1 MQHVVVLA
9 LVASALCSS
18 AQGQRRS
25 TPGEVAKGNEG
36 RGFGVPLYAFG
47 AMHMSEKQDPLEDV
61 APLDLDEKLELTRG
75 ACNAWSSDMF
85 EAVSD
90 DKSVADKMLFDSWL
104 PAVQDMYKRE
114 NKRELRGEEDGE
126 DNATETRRLNIFLPN
141 EMVTM
146 TPANMD
152 TYPARTVGRLVSTV
166 GTCTATIIYEDLVLT
181 NRHCMGITSDNQLPA
196 GFWQNTYLQ
205 VGLTQSV
212 INYQAYFGRVRWSS
226 TSNDYAILQLL
237 EPIGLYTGWP
247 GIQFKSIW
255 SFLNNPQVISYVGYS
270 GVLGGNA
277 GGVFQCGTRNGL
289 LDFDDVHHDCDA
301 TRGSSGSAL
310 MTGFGN
316 PNSGSSAA
324 PYIIALNYGEYRDG
338 GSVSLTLPSYEKS
351 HRNVAKPASVFGTDF
366 WNAVA
371 WAPFPTRSPTRFPT
385 ARPTPKPTRKPISII
400 SFPPAIIK
408 PVLG

>member
-1 MQHVVVLA
+1 MQQVLVFA
-9 LVASALCSS
+9 LVASVLAGA
-18 AQGQRRS
+18 AQGKS
-25 TPGEVAKGNEG
+25 KAAPGEVAKGNEG
-36 RGFGVPLYAFG
+36 RGFGVPLFEFG
-47 AMHMSEKQDPLEDV
+47 AKHMSDKQDPFKDV

-75 ACNAWSSDMF
+75 ACNAWRSDML

-90 DKSVADKMLFDSWL
+90 DQSAADKMLFSSWL
-104 PAVQDMYKRE
+104 PTVQEMYKRE
-114 NKRELRGEEDGE
+114 NKRELRGED
-126 DNATETRRLNIFLPN
+126 DTESNTTEARQLNIFLPN
-141 EMVTM
+141 DIVTM

-152 TYPARTVGRLVSTV
+152 TYPARTVGRLVSTA

-181 NRHCMGITSDNQLPA
+181 NRHCLGITSSNQLPA
-196 GFWQNTYLQ
+196 GFWGNTYLQ

-226 TSNDYAILQLL
+226 TSDDYAILQLL

-255 SFLNNPQVISYVGYS
+255 SFLNNQHTVSYVGYS

-277 GGVFQCGTRNGL
+277 GGVFQCHTRNGL

-316 PNSGSSAA
+316 PNSGGSAA
-324 PYIIALNYGEYRDG
+324 PYIVALNFGEYRDG
-338 GSVSLTLPSYEKS
+338 GSVSLTLPSYERS

-371 WAPFPTRSPTRFPT
+371 WAPFPTPSPTRFPT
-385 ARPTPKPTRKPISII
+385 RKPTPKPTRKPISFT
-400 SFPPAIIK
+400 FPPVVFTK
-408 PVLG
+408 PIG

>member
-1 MQHVVVLA
+1 MRQVVVMA
-9 LVASALCSS
+9 LVASALTSV
-18 AQGQRRS
+18 AQGQRS

-36 RGFGVPLYAFG
+36 RGFGVPLFAFG
-47 AMHMSEKQDPLEDV
+47 AKHMSDKQDPYEDV

-75 ACNAWSSDMF
+75 ACNAWNSDML

-90 DKSVADKMLFDSWL
+90 DKSAADKMLFSSWL
-104 PAVQDMYKRE
+104 SSVQEMYKRE
-114 NKRELRGEEDGE
+114 NQRVLRGEDNE
-126 DNATETRRLNIFLPN
+126 DNATDARRLNIFLPN
-141 EMVTM
+141 DIVTM

-152 TYPARTVGRLVSTV
+152 TYPARTVGRLVSPA
-166 GTCTATIIYEDLVLT
+166 GTCTATIVHEDLVLT
-181 NRHCMGITSDNQLPA
+181 NRHCLGITSSNELPA
-196 GFWQNTYLQ
+196 GFWGNTYLQ

-226 TSNDYAILQLL
+226 TSDDYAILQLL

-255 SFLNNPQVISYVGYS
+255 SFLNNPHIISYVGYS

-277 GGVFQCGTRNGL
+277 GGVFQCRTRNGL
-289 LDFDDVHHDCDA
+289 VDFDAVHHDCDA

-316 PNSGSSAA
+316 PNSGGSSAA
-324 PYIIALNYGEYRDG
+324 PYIVALNYGEYRDG
-338 GSVSLTLPSYEKS
+338 GSVSLTLSSYERS
-351 HRNVAKPASVFGTDF
+351 HRNVANPASVFGTDF

-371 WAPFPTRSPTRFPT
+371 WAPFPTPSPTLK
-385 ARPTPKPTRKPISII
+385 PTPKPTPKPISFT
-400 SFPPAIIK
+400 FPPVVFTK
-408 PVLG
+408 PNC

>member
-1 MQHVVVLA
+1 MQQVVVLA
-9 LVASALCSS
+9 LVASALCGA

-25 TPGEVAKGNEG
+25 VPGEVAKGNEG

-85 EAVSD
+85 EAVTD
-90 DKSVADKMLFDSWL
+90 DKSAADKMLFDSWL

-114 NKRELRGEEDGE
+114 NKRELRGEAEGE
-126 DNATETRRLNIFLPN
+126 HNATEARRLNIFLPN
-141 EMVTM
+141 DMVTM

-181 NRHCMGITSDNQLPA
+181 NRHCLGITSNNQLPA

-226 TSNDYAILQLL
+226 TRWAVNHSHCLR
-237 EPIGLYTGWP
+237 P
-247 GIQFKSIW
+247 
-255 SFLNNPQVISYVGYS
+255 
-270 GVLGGNA
+270 
-277 GGVFQCGTRNGL
+277 
-289 LDFDDVHHDCDA
+289 
-301 TRGSSGSAL
+301 
-310 MTGFGN
+310 
-316 PNSGSSAA
+316 SAA
-324 PYIIALNYGEYRDG
+324 WAAFATPQLPRRARSLAVRDARALSTATAQHKLRPLYGHC
-338 GSVSLTLPSYEKS
+338 S
-351 HRNVAKPASVFGTDF
+351 
-366 WNAVA
+366 
-371 WAPFPTRSPTRFPT
+371 APCALWYS
-385 ARPTPKPTRKPISII
+385 
-400 SFPPAIIK
+400 
-408 PVLG
+408 